1 MNRATGCGLRPT
13 GTPEARPLKPGLLA
27 AALVFCVI
35 SASGAVFA
43 QADRQQAVNTFN
55 AANAAYGAGHFD
67 VAAPLYEQ
75 VIVTLPD
82 QPIAYLY
89 LGNCYDHLSENAPRG
104 SRAIVDLAHKA
115 EANYRLAVD
124 KLLALKQP
132 NATKNAIT
140 ALEML
145 SVLYAPDRLRD
156 PVAARDVMEKLMRL
170 SPGDP
175 SYVFSLAKLEE
186 NAEDYD
192 AAEAA
197 LAKALALAP
206 DDPAAYA
213 EVAGHYWD
221 IAAHGAHMTKPREAS
236 YLTKGMAAAD
246 KALALAPDNADATA
260 YKGQLTRE
268 QGVIETDKKK
278 QAQLYKDADA
288 LAAKAKT
295 LRSAP
300 K

>member
-1 MNRATGCGLRPT
+1 
-13 GTPEARPLKPGLLA
+13 
-27 AALVFCVI
+27 
-35 SASGAVFA
+35 
-43 QADRQQAVNTFN
+43 
-55 AANAAYGAGHFD
+55 
-67 VAAPLYEQ
+67 
-75 VIVTLPD
+75 
-82 QPIAYLY
+82 
-89 LGNCYDHLSENAPRG
+89 
-104 SRAIVDLAHKA
+104 
-115 EANYRLAVD
+115 
-124 KLLALKQP
+124 
-132 NATKNAIT
+132 
-140 ALEML
+140 
-145 SVLYAPDRLRD
+145 
-156 PVAARDVMEKLMRL
+156 MRL
-170 SPGDP
+170 SPDDP

-186 NAEDYD
+186 NAEDYN

-221 IAAHGAHMTKPREAS
+221 IAVHGAHMTKPREAA

-246 KALALAPDNADATA
+246 KALTLAPDNADATA

-278 QAQLYKDADA
+278 QAQLYKEADA
-288 LAAKAKT
+288 LAAKAKA